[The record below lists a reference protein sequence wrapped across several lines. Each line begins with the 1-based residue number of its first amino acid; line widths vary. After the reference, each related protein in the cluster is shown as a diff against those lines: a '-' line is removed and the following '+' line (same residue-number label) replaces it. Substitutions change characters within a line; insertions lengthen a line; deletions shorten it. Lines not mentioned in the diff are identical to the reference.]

1 MMKQLI
7 EDKKIVFIKEIEPG
21 LRSYCDRNMILNVVR
36 NLFSNA
42 IKFTNEGGS
51 IKITVKQTEDDIE
64 ISIQD
69 TGVGISSK
77 SLEKLFKIDMT
88 KELSTKGTAGEKG
101 SGLGL
106 ILCKEF
112 VERSGGQIAVK
123 SEIGK
128 GSVFSFTINKAMV

>member
-1 MMKQLI
+1 MKQLI